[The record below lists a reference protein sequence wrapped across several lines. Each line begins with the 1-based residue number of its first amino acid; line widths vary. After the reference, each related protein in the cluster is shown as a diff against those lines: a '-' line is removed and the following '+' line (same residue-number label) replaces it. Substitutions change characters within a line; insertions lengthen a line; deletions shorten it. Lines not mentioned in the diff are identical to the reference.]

1 MGDAPSTMMLERTE
15 PNLLERAATLA
26 AWTLAGAM
34 FLTVGWFAMEPDDP
48 LGPVCVYARHG
59 GWMMLVQAAALAGVA
74 AALATV
80 LAGRRVV
87 DIGTF
92 AAAFGLAV
100 VALRGS
106 TTEELLVSGADLS
119 DTFQRGL
126 ALRFAVEAV
135 GWFLVVAVAVVVSA
149 VVMNW
154 CFGKSDDAG
163 LSRRD
168 HGQVF
173 YSPLHAGSDIPRLSE
188 WFSKGRGEE
197 PTSVAIGIQHTL
209 ITVAVTLAAFGVL
222 SAGLRS
228 RSIQHGQVCF
238 VVAAAVGIGTYSAYR
253 INPVRSALWAILS
266 VGIAAVAGYVWA
278 AVRPVT
284 SGLPATIPSS
294 HFLRILPIQFI
305 SVGTAAAVATFWSVQ
320 VPVTRRYAD
329 HAPDVRPSSGRSG
342 V

>member
-1 MGDAPSTMMLERTE
+1 MGDAPSTMMVERTE
-15 PNLLERAATLA
+15 PNLLERAATLVS
-26 AWTLAGAM
+26 WTLAGALFM
-34 FLTVGWFAMEPDDP
+34 TVGWFAMEPDDP

-59 GWMMLVQAAALAGVA
+59 GWMMLVQTAALAGVA

-87 DIGTF
+87 DIGSF

-100 VALRGS
+100 VTLRGS
-106 TTEELLVSGADLS
+106 TTEQLLVGGADLS

-135 GWFLVVAVAVVVSA
+135 GWFLVVAVAVGVSA
-149 VVMNW
+149 AVMSW
-154 CFGKSDDAG
+154 CFGTSDDAG
-163 LSRRD
+163 SARRD
-168 HGQVF
+168 QDQDF
-173 YSPLHAGSDIPRLSE
+173 YSPLHAGYDVPRLSA
-188 WFSKGRGEE
+188 WFSNGRGGE
-197 PTSVAIGIQHTL
+197 PTSVAIGVQHTL
-209 ITVAVTLAAFGVL
+209 IAVAITLAAFAVL

-238 VVAAAVGIGTYSAYR
+238 VVAAAVGIGTYTAYR
-253 INPVRSALWAILS
+253 INPVRSALWAILA
-266 VGIAAVAGYVWA
+266 VGIAAVVGYAWA

-284 SGLPATIPSS
+284 SGLPATVPSS

-320 VPVTRRYAD
+320 VPASGRHTVHVR
-329 HAPDVRPSSGRSG
+329 DVRPSSGRG
-342 V
+342 GA